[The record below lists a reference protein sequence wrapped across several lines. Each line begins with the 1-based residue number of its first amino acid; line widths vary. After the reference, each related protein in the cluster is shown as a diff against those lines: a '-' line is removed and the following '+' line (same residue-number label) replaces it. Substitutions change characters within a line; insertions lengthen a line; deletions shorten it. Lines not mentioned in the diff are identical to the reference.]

1 MRVCAQAYVYGF
13 TDRGTLEVGKKAGTH
28 PTLSIPKSVLR
39 TALASLADA
48 NSTVP
53 FTDLN
58 MINLAAL
65 QIQDPEHIYDLP
77 TGAPRWNQAVSGYE
91 MTIVSG
97 QVTFINGVH
106 TGALPGKLQRNM
118 YTGAKPGPFADVPV
132 RLCSLSAFYSC
143 LCPPIDRG

>member
-1 MRVCAQAYVYGF
+1 MNP
-13 TDRGTLEVGKKAGTH
+13 E
-28 PTLSIPKSVLR
+28 
-39 TALASLADA
+39 
-48 NSTVP
+48 
-53 FTDLN
+53 
-58 MINLAAL
+58 INLAAL

-118 YTGAKPGPFADVPV
+118 HTGAKPGPVSYTHLTLPTKRIV
-132 RLCSLSAFYSC
+132 
-143 LCPPIDRG
+143 

>member
-1 MRVCAQAYVYGF
+1 M
-13 TDRGTLEVGKKAGTH
+13 
-28 PTLSIPKSVLR
+28 
-39 TALASLADA
+39 
-48 NSTVP
+48 P
-53 FTDLN
+53 FADLN

-132 RLCSLSAFYSC
+132 RLCSALSAFYSC